1 MKPRDQRYSDA
12 DDVSFVCSPQATEVT
27 LEYPDWAIAVLSGLI
42 LFAIM
47 PVLLGY
53 LHATLRSRAKQ
64 RARDR
69 EAVTYSRCATE

>member
-1 MKPRDQRYSDA
+1 MM
-12 DDVSFVCSPQATEVT
+12 VSFVCSPQATEVT
-27 LEYPDWAIAVLSGLI
+27 LEYPDWAIVVLSGLI